1 MQDGGKSHNL
11 PEQENEILDISS
23 GILHLAGSSLV
34 PDSINKDCLE
44 SAKVL
49 PQVDRKFIPVMAGGI
64 LAIIDQVCFFPPFCL
79 LDVISCSSNAFSG
92 SLSCF
97 CRNQESCCF
106 LIPSTDCGFAV

>member
-1 MQDGGKSHNL
+1 MQDGGKSRNL

-64 LAIIDQVCFFPPFCL
+64 LAIIDQVCFFPPL
-79 LDVISCSSNAFSG
+79 LFARCDILFILSG